1 MHIGT
6 RVHDP
11 HFFISIC
18 RMPSIFHVWLCSHI
32 WSRDKGIPLTSYIDQ
47 RLGQGQLEWVGC
59 ILLCAMNIWG
69 RFVKEVEL
77 VVFNSIHIITS
88 RFYRKG
94 TGYHFCPIL
103 LSAAPESFNSTDQI
117 ETTRTKRR
125 TYTQLSFKE

>member
-1 MHIGT
+1 MS
-6 RVHDP
+6 
-11 HFFISIC
+11 SIL
-18 RMPSIFHVWLCSHI
+18 SIFHVWLCSHI

-69 RFVKEVEL
+69 RVVKEVEL

-94 TGYHFCPIL
+94 TGYRFCPIL
-103 LSAAPESFNSTDQI
+103 LSAAPESFNSCTDQM

-125 TYTQLSFKE
+125 TYTRLSFKE